1 MDFYITVIHLLY
13 DGANTTLMRPST
25 NTPHLDLILMTEK
38 FLHDLPSG
46 DDHLREK
53 RISGEDIYGGIFLNM
68 KRDKVSLPDGQEA
81 VREYLTHPGAVA
93 IIAILADGR
102 VLLERQYRYPIAK
115 VCMEIPAGKLDLDED
130 PLLCA
135 KRELE
140 EETGYTAK
148 KWSYIRRIHPVISYS
163 TEFIDIYLAEELESG
178 KSKLDEEEFLDVF
191 AAPLEEII
199 GWVEQGVI
207 TDVKTT
213 ISAYWLDRYRRGLV
227 MPSLLS

>member
-1 MDFYITVIHLLY
+1 
-13 DGANTTLMRPST
+13 
-25 NTPHLDLILMTEK
+25 MTEK
-38 FLHDLPSG
+38 SFEDLPKG
-46 DDHLREK
+46 DQHLKEN
-53 RISGEDIYGGIFLNM
+53 RISGEDIYGGIFLHM
-68 KRDKVSLPDGQEA
+68 KRDKILLPDGQEA

-93 IIAILADGR
+93 ILAILDDGR

-115 VCMEIPAGKLDLDED
+115 ACIEIPAGKLEIGED
-130 PLLCA
+130 HLLCA

-163 TEFIDIYLAEELESG
+163 TELIDIYLAEDLVPG
-178 KSKLDEEEFLDVF
+178 KSKLDDEEFLDVF
-191 AAPLEEII
+191 AAPLEQLIA
-199 GWVEQGVI
+199 WVEEGEI

-227 MPSLLS
+227 KPQPIK

>member
-1 MDFYITVIHLLY
+1 
-13 DGANTTLMRPST
+13 
-25 NTPHLDLILMTEK
+25 MTEK
-38 FLHDLPSG
+38 SFKDLPAG
-46 DDHLREK
+46 DQHLKEK
-53 RISGEDIYGGIFLNM
+53 RISGEDIYGGIFLHM
-68 KRDKVSLPDGQEA
+68 KRDKVALPNGQEA

-93 IIAILADGR
+93 IVALLDDGR

-115 VCMEIPAGKLDLDED
+115 TCIEIPAGKLDIGED
-130 PLLCA
+130 HLTCA

-163 TEFIDIYLAEELESG
+163 TELIDIYLAEDLVPG
-178 KSKLDEEEFLDVF
+178 KSKLDDEEFLDVF
-191 AAPLEEII
+191 AAPLEQLIA
-199 GWVEQGVI
+199 WVEEGEI

-227 MPSLLS
+227 KPQSIE

>member
-1 MDFYITVIHLLY
+1 
-13 DGANTTLMRPST
+13 
-25 NTPHLDLILMTEK
+25 MTEK
-38 FLHDLPSG
+38 SFKDLPSG
-46 DDHLREK
+46 DQHLREE
-53 RISGEDIYGGIFLNM
+53 RVTGDDIYSGIFLKM
-68 KRDKVSLPDGQEA
+68 KRDTVSLPDGQQA

-93 IIAILADGR
+93 IVALLDDGR

-115 VCMEIPAGKLDLDED
+115 ACIEIPAGKLDPNEN

-135 KRELE
+135 QRELA

-163 TEFIDIYLAEELESG
+163 TEFIDIYLAEGLVPGASH
-178 KSKLDEEEFLDVF
+178 LDEEEFLDVF
-191 AAPLEEII
+191 AAPLEQLIA
-199 GWVEQGVI
+199 WVEEGEI

-227 MPSLLS
+227 HPTPIK